1 MNRNETKLV
10 KIGNITCGNDNKVL
24 IQSMCNIKT
33 SHVKKVIKQINEC
46 TDLGA
51 DMMRVSILDFKDAYA
66 IKEIVNNIKIPL
78 ICDIHFN
85 YKFAIIA
92 IKNGASKIRLNPGNL
107 KNENEIK
114 EIVELANK
122 YNVAIRI
129 GVNSGSLDSEIK
141 EKYKDFPL
149 YKQMVFNTL
158 EYIKILEKYNF
169 HNIVISLKSS
179 NLFDT
184 INAYKE
190 FSKISN
196 YPLHIGLTES
206 GFDDIGIIRS
216 VACLSPLLLEG
227 IGNTI
232 RISLTSDPKK
242 EILTCKRLLHDL
254 GLYENYP
261 TLISCPTCGRT
272 MVNVKILAKKTLDFL
287 VNNNINITVAIM
299 GCAVNGICEGKK
311 ADIGLAGGK
320 NKYIIFKKGK
330 FYKEVDEKDALN
342 ELFKELL
349 TFKK

>member
-1 MNRNETKLV
+1 MNRNKTKLV
-10 KIGNITCGNDNKVL
+10 KIGNITCGNSDKVL

-33 SHVKKVIKQINEC
+33 SHVKKIIKQINEC
-46 TDLGA
+46 ADLGA

-66 IKEIVNNIKIPL
+66 IKKIVNNIKIPL

-129 GVNSGSLDSEIK
+129 GVNSGSLDREIK

-254 GLYENYP
+254 GLYDDYP

-272 MVNVKILAKKTLDFL
+272 MVNVKTLAKKTLDFL

-299 GCAVNGICEGKK
+299 GCAVNGIGEGKK

-320 NKYIIFKKGK
+320 NKFIIFKKGK
-330 FYKEVDEKDALN
+330 FYKEVNEKDALN